1 MAGGRELGAGGDQV
15 VMNVDRRGAG
25 NEFQGPLSCLEVCES
40 PDGKTKDADCG
51 VVVSGALSARHV
63 QKEPG
68 EGDASGDLR
77 LILAGLCIR
86 RVAGLGDDGGRVRFS
101 LLHRAGGLLLV
112 GIWFGYRLVNI
123 PQFADFLIAVEAEM
137 NKVSWPSRAELVRS
151 SVVVIFVIF
160 LLASVLFAYDLIWRS
175 LFVLIGVRPS

>member
-1 MAGGRELGAGGDQV
+1 MGKQKTLTAGSLFQELFQLGMYKKSQGRVTRQVTCASFWLVFALGAWRAW
-15 VMNVDRRGAG
+15 VMMGAG
-25 NEFQGPLSCLEVCES
+25 
-40 PDGKTKDADCG
+40 
-51 VVVSGALSARHV
+51 SGSRYFIV
-63 QKEPG
+63 
-68 EGDASGDLR
+68 
-77 LILAGLCIR
+77 
-86 RVAGLGDDGGRVRFS
+86 
-101 LLHRAGGLLLV
+101 GGLLLV